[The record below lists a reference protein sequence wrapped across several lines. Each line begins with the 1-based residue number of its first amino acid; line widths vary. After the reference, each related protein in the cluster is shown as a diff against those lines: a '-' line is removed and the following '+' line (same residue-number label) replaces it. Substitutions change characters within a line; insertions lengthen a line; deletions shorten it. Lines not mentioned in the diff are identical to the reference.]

1 MSIKGYFK
9 RLMIKTG
16 IKKAKKKSSILKDL
30 LDNPENIKL
39 EAYIEDEEIVVKIKK
54 REKEYL

>member
-1 MSIKGYFK
+1 MGIKGYFK
-9 RLMIKTG
+9 KLMVKVG
-16 IKKAKKKSSILKDL
+16 IKKAKRKSSILKEV

-39 EAYIEDEEIVVKIKK
+39 EAYIEDEEIIVKIKK

>member
-9 RLMIKTG
+9 RLMVKAG